1 MSALVPQ
8 GHQIRM
14 RSDERDK
21 LSHFVITLVTL
32 CNKLEM
38 DGRRASKPK
47 DKGAFH
53 STQNPEIWVGSSNG
67 TDNFGLVRGPRWITP
82 SEICLILHILRKS
95 NSLIALLFIQIIPSL
110 KTYVKHAYL
119 HRC

>member
-1 MSALVPQ
+1 
-8 GHQIRM
+8 M

-67 TDNFGLVRGPRWITP
+67 TDNFGLVRGPSVDNT
-82 SEICLILHILRKS
+82 LRDLLNSSYHTKVEFIDCFIIHS
-95 NSLIALLFIQIIPSL
+95 NNS
-110 KTYVKHAYL
+110 
-119 HRC
+119 